1 MLVIECFGKNVYI
14 DDELVGY
21 ISPDGDM
28 FANGHKFGSLSP
40 EGDIYIQGEYLGY
53 IEDNYDIYIK
63 EELAGYVDNGD
74 IKFDSKALMRAK
86 Y

>member
-1 MLVIECFGKNVYI
+1 MLFIECFGKNVYI
-14 DDELVGY
+14 DNELVGY

-28 FANGHKFGSLSP
+28 FSNGHKFGSLTS
-40 EGDIYIQGEYLGY
+40 EGDIYIQGEYIGY

-74 IKFDSKALMRAK
+74 IKLSSQSLMRAK

>member
-1 MLVIECFGKNVYI
+1 MLFIECFGKNVYI

-28 FANGHKFGSLSP
+28 FANGHKFGTLTHD
-40 EGDIYIQGEYLGY
+40 GDI
-53 IEDNYDIYIK
+53 YDIYIR
-63 EELAGYVDNGD
+63 EELAGYVTPSHD
-74 IKFDSKALMRAK
+74 IKFDSKALMKAK